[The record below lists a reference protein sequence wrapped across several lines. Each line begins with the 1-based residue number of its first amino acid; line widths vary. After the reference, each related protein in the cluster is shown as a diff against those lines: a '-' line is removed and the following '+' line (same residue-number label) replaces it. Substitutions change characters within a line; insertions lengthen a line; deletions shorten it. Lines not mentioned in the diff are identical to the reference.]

1 MENFSKRG
9 APDLR
14 DEPKAISALLK
25 ERFEDLT
32 RAERQ
37 LCNSVLGNYPLSGL
51 DSITALAESAGVSAA
66 TVVRLV
72 QKLGFKGFPEF
83 QAALRAEVEVK
94 LENPIARRATW
105 VEAAPDQHVLNRFT
119 ETVIGNIDKS
129 LAQIDPATF
138 DAAAAL
144 LADTD
149 RKVLI
154 AGGRITGELADYLSI
169 HLQVIREGV
178 TRIGTTSNS
187 WPEYL
192 LDTSPG
198 DAVVIYDVRRYEV
211 ATMRLAEVA
220 HNRGASIILLTD
232 QWQSPISKLAA
243 HCFNCHISVPSAWDS
258 NVPLM
263 LLTEILI
270 AAVQDANWEQSKKR
284 LEGLEEMFDRTPFF
298 RKLS

>member
-1 MENFSKRG
+1 MKGE
-9 APDLR
+9 A
-14 DEPKAISALLK
+14 KAIAVLLK
-25 ERFEDLT
+25 ERFEGMT

-37 LCNSVLGNYPLSGL
+37 LSNAILGNYPLSGL
-51 DSITALAESAGVSAA
+51 GSITALAETADVSPA
-66 TVVRLV
+66 TVARLV

-105 VEAAPDQHVLNRFT
+105 VESAPEKHVLNRFT

-129 LAQIDPATF
+129 LAQIDPETF

-144 LADTD
+144 LADTN

-154 AGGRITGELADYLSI
+154 AGGRITGELADYLSL
-169 HLQVIREGV
+169 HLQVIREGI
-178 TRIGTTSNS
+178 TRVGTVSNS

-192 LDTSPG
+192 LDIVPG
-198 DAVVIYDVRRYEV
+198 DVVAVYDVRRYEV

-220 HNRGASIILLTD
+220 HNKGAEVILLTD
-232 QWQSPISKLAA
+232 QWQSPISKLAT

-270 AAVQDANWEQSKKR
+270 AAVQDSNWEQSRER
-284 LEGLEEMFDRTPFF
+284 LEGLEEMFEKTPFF